1 MTFRTI
7 GWELLGYVI
16 RISSL
21 CKIIIV
27 TTIACVRG
35 IVVVTIMA
43 GSTVVG
49 NGRMRSEQLVI
60 VIVYGECGRCPS
72 RIGSVAGFA
81 GSWYIQ
87 RDVVRID
94 ALVIISLMASRT
106 CIGCIVV
113 IALMAI
119 ITRGGQVCP
128 GQWPVGVAEGGW
140 YPGTLSVTLLAVQ
153 RELLRFVIRVGCIV
167 VIIRVTPR
175 TCVRCVVVVTV
186 MTGCTVVGNSCV
198 RANQLV
204 EVVVYRERGRCPSRI
219 GSVAGFT
226 SRWQVQRQVIRVDT
240 LVVVRCMT
248 SRTGVGGVAVIPLMT
263 VVASRTRVRARKRPE
278 AVVKS

>member
-72 RIGSVAGFA
+72 RIGSVAGF
-81 GSWYIQ
+81 
-87 RDVVRID
+87 
-94 ALVIISLMASRT
+94 
-106 CIGCIVV
+106 
-113 IALMAI
+113 
-119 ITRGGQVCP
+119 
-128 GQWPVGVAEGGW
+128 
-140 YPGTLSVTLLAVQ
+140 
-153 RELLRFVIRVGCIV
+153 
-167 VIIRVTPR
+167 
-175 TCVRCVVVVTV
+175 
-186 MTGCTVVGNSCV
+186 
-198 RANQLV
+198 
-204 EVVVYRERGRCPSRI
+204 
-219 GSVAGFT
+219 T